1 MMDGFRADLHIHSCL
16 SPCGDWDNSPSAIAR
31 RGRELGLDMLAL
43 TDHNTALNCPA
54 FEAACRREGIASCYG
69 LEITTREE
77 VHVLALFGTV
87 AEALAMGRFVT
98 ESFPRIQN
106 DPKRFG
112 DQVVVDQDDYV
123 VEEVEFFLLSASFLS
138 IDEVVDKTIALGGL
152 SIPAHI
158 DRTAFSLGS
167 QLGFVPDLPFN
178 AVESTRLPAT
188 PSPGKLPVIADSD
201 AHYLPDIGNRYTLYQ
216 GNEPSFEA
224 IFTAL
229 KKNAVTPSL
238 ALA

>member
-1 MMDGFRADLHIHSCL
+1 MDGFRADLHIHSCL

-31 RGRELGLDMLAL
+31 RAREVGLDMVAL
-43 TDHNTALNCPA
+43 TDHNSALNCPA
-54 FEAACRREGIASCYG
+54 FEGACRREGVAACYG

-77 VHVLALFGTV
+77 VHVLALFGEVSV
-87 AEALAMGRFVT
+87 ALEMGRFVA
-98 ESFPRIQN
+98 EHFPEIRN

-112 DQVVVDQDDYV
+112 DQIVVDEDDYV
-123 VEEVEFFLLSASFLS
+123 VEEIDVFLLSASSLS
-138 IDEVVDKTIALGGL
+138 IEEIVDKTLALGGL

-167 QLGFVPDLPFN
+167 QLGFVPDLPFS

-188 PSPGKLPVIADSD
+188 PPPGELAVIADSD
-201 AHYLPDIGNRYTLYQ
+201 AHYLSDIGNRYTLYR

-224 IFTAL
+224 IRTAL
-229 KKNAVTPSL
+229 RNKTLETSL
-238 ALA
+238 GLA